1 MTKRGSL
8 CIRTPSTLPKACQT
22 TSETTLLCKQTSSEL
37 PMACQMASCLPMAWP
52 MANVRHLTPPKA
64 RLKQQSVSFSHFSS
78 IQHINRGT
86 YTSLYPR
93 ITSPTSHPLVPFAA
107 AVTFVSAIFI
117 FPEVAIL
124 SQRPEKIPWACWT
137 CCIYDAKKWINVWEK
152 VKTKLVIRIKNAQV
166 FKKDLSKYFS
176 GQCDCIAPTGKIRQ
190 VGALVKN
197 FRSMR

>member
-1 MTKRGSL
+1 
-8 CIRTPSTLPKACQT
+8 
-22 TSETTLLCKQTSSEL
+22 
-37 PMACQMASCLPMAWP
+37 

-117 FPEVAIL
+117 FSEVAIL
-124 SQRPEKIPWACWT
+124 LQRPEKIPWACWT
-137 CCIYDAKKWINVWEK
+137 CCIYDAKKIDQCVRKSQNKIGNQNKNCSSVQNK
-152 VKTKLVIRIKNAQV
+152 FVKLFFRSLRFYCNNRKIQTGQSARQK
-166 FKKDLSKYFS
+166 FS
-176 GQCDCIAPTGKIRQ
+176 VVASTGKNLS
-190 VGALVKN
+190 V
-197 FRSMR
+197 